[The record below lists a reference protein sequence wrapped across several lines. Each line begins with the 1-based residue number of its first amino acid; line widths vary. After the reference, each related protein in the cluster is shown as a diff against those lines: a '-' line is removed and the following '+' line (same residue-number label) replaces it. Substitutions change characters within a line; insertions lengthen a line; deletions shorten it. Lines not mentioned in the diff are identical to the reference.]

1 MPPRA
6 SATTSWDVLMV
17 SAGSGPLTRF
27 ALRPTLSWTG
37 TTMSTL
43 MPLRRDDEWW
53 WVKAEMA
60 TPIGSGLSLDTVGNR
75 S

>member
-1 MPPRA
+1 
-6 SATTSWDVLMV
+6 MV

-53 WVKAEMA
+53 
-60 TPIGSGLSLDTVGNR
+60 
-75 S
+75 